1 MLSRNVPIRI
11 ITRVALQSRVVF
23 FDQGYSQRKDLVVCT
38 PDKRMRNYVTVI
50 ANTEFAIVRVVP
62 DSILRRDID
71 DRR

>member
-1 MLSRNVPIRI
+1 MCQFVLLREWLYNPE
-11 ITRVALQSRVVF
+11 LFF